1 MVLSNEDKMKLF
13 SRLLNYEKKNA
24 ASAAGSVRKTTTR
37 SRKQKQPSRKQKQQ
51 PSRKQKQQPASIR
64 SKSRSKAQ
72 TNKKVHDLA
81 PVSKRQRP
89 TQQPSRKRQRSSA
102 ATVSTNTTAATYQ
115 RPLSQVG
122 RPVQVINR
130 STVARGG
137 GGVESN
143 IDIMV
148 DEE

>member
-24 ASAAGSVRKTTTR
+24 AAAGSVRKTTTR
-37 SRKQKQPSRKQKQQ
+37 SRKRQQ
-51 PSRKQKQQPASIR
+51 PSRKRQQPSRKPASIR

-81 PVSKRQRP
+81 SVGKRQRP

-102 ATVSTNTTAATYQ
+102 AVSTNTTAASYQ
-115 RPLSQVG
+115 KPQSQVV
-122 RPVQVINR
+122 RPVQVLNR
-130 STVARGG
+130 STVARGAG
-137 GGVESN
+137 SNN